1 MSATKPS
8 VSSSRR
14 VFMLQ
19 VAAAGVA
26 MGTAAQAMAAAA
38 KAAPA
43 AKAPAAPAAPAANM
57 VKDTDPNAIALQYAS
72 DAKKVDVKKS
82 PKYKAG
88 DNCLNCALY
97 KGDAKMGDCP
107 LFAGKK
113 VAAGAWCS
121 AHAKKA

>member
-8 VSSSRR
+8 RR
-14 VFMLQ
+14 VFMMQ
-19 VAAAGVA
+19 IAAAG
-26 MGTAAQAMAAAA
+26 AALGAASQAMAAAA
-38 KAAPA
+38 KAPA
-43 AKAPAAPAAPAANM
+43 AAAAPAANM
-57 VKDTDPNAIALQYAS
+57 VKDTDPNAVALQYSS
-72 DAKKVDVKKS
+72 DAKKVDAKKS

-88 DNCLNCALY
+88 DNCANCALY

>member
-1 MSATKPS
+1 
-8 VSSSRR
+8 
-14 VFMLQ
+14 MLQ

-26 MGTAAQAMAAAA
+26 MGAAAQAVAAAA

-43 AKAPAAPAAPAANM
+43 AKAPAAAAANM
-57 VKDTDPNAIALQYAS
+57 VKDTDPNAIALQYYS

-82 PKYKAG
+82 PKYKKG
-88 DNCLNCALY
+88 DDCLNCALY
-97 KGDAKMGDCP
+97 KGDAKQGDCP

>member
-1 MSATKPS
+1 
-8 VSSSRR
+8 
-14 VFMLQ
+14 MLQ

-43 AKAPAAPAAPAANM
+43 AKAPAAAPPAANM
-57 VKDTDPNAIALQYAS
+57 VKDTDPNAIALQYYS

-82 PKYKAG
+82 PKYKKG
-88 DNCLNCALY
+88 DDCLNCALY